1 MLSHMELGS
10 VFHVF
15 DIAAELGYDRI
26 TDQAIKLI
34 CANLG
39 ELVAR
44 NCSYVKFY
52 VLFNSSFDF
61 IFVFFC
67 NNDI

>member
-39 ELVAR
+39 EHAAWRFFTLD
-44 NCSYVKFY
+44 
-52 VLFNSSFDF
+52 VLC
-61 IFVFFC
+61 VF
-67 NNDI
+67 